1 MKKDYSYRYGLIDA
15 FRGFALVNMVI
26 YHFCYDIFAVYGLDP
41 VWFTYPWV
49 IVWERFIC
57 ISFILI
63 SGVSL
68 HFSYHPI
75 RRGLI
80 INLCGLLI
88 TFVTAL
94 VMPEQAVWFGV
105 LNLIGCAMLIAT
117 LLRKLLDKI
126 NPFLGAVA
134 AVLRGFLRS
143 AREVHRIFQYQAAE
157 RARLFLSVQVRS
169 LPRLP

>member
-41 VWFTYPWV
+41 AWFTYPWV

-57 ISFILI
+57 VSFILI

-94 VMPEQAVWFGV
+94 VIAEQAVWFGV

-126 NPFLGAVA
+126 NPFAGAVLSLLFCGA
-134 AVLRGFLRS
+134 SLSASKGRRCS
-143 AREVHRIFQYQAAE
+143 ARALR
-157 RARLFLSVQVRS
+157 R
-169 LPRLP
+169 